1 MGKKKN
7 TWLSPKKQEELDQK
21 LKKENKMR
29 IIKIVAIAVV
39 AAILVAALITTIVVA
54 SRPYYATIEIENYGT
69 IVVKLN
75 KGEAPITV
83 KNFVNLAQSGFY
95 DGLTF
100 HRIIEGFMMQGG
112 CPKGDGTGDS
122 GTDIK
127 GEFSKNG
134 VNNTISHTRGVISM
148 ARGGGYPEE
157 NYYNTGS
164 CQFFIVHKDSPHLDG
179 QYAAFGH
186 VISGMEIVDKICT
199 EAKPTDNNGTIPKDQ
214 QPVIKTITIS
224 RSK

>member
-7 TWLSPKKQEELDQK
+7 TWLSPKKQEELDIK
-21 LKKENKMR
+21 LKKENRAR
-29 IIKIVAIAVV
+29 IIKIVAISVV
-39 AAILVAALITTIVVA
+39 VAILVAALITTIVIA

-69 IVVKLN
+69 IVVKLD
-75 KGEAPITV
+75 KSQAPITV
-83 KNFVNLAQSGFY
+83 KNFVNLAESGFY

-100 HRIIEGFMMQGG
+100 HRIIESFMMQGG

-122 GTDIK
+122 GTEIK

-148 ARGGGYPEE
+148 ARGGGYPEAD
-157 NYYNTGS
+157 YYNTGS
-164 CQFFIVHKDSPHLDG
+164 CQFFIVHQDSPHLDG
-179 QYAAFGH
+179 QYAGFGH

-199 EAKPTDNNGTIPKDQ
+199 EAKPTDDNGTIPKDQ

>member
-39 AAILVAALITTIVVA
+39 AAILVAALVTTIVVA
-54 SRPYYATIEIENYGT
+54 SRPYYATIEIENYGS

-83 KNFVNLAQSGFY
+83 KNFVNLAESGFY

-100 HRIIEGFMMQGG
+100 HRIIEDFMMQGG

-148 ARGGGYPEE
+148 ARGGGIPEE
-157 NYYNTGS
+157 DYYNTGS
-164 CQFFIVHKDSPHLDG
+164 CQFCV
-179 QYAAFGH
+179 
-186 VISGMEIVDKICT
+186 
-199 EAKPTDNNGTIPKDQ
+199 
-214 QPVIKTITIS
+214 
-224 RSK
+224 